1 MKSLVLSAHNP
12 MTGPRHLGHYLS
24 TMIDWPRL
32 QRDHELFI
40 VVDDLISTML
50 YPRARKDI
58 TERSFMTIKEFLS
71 SGVNLDDTNIVLT
84 SMLPEAHEL
93 SFYASLVLDNAWCE
107 RLYNESFAGQLSSY
121 QRSELSLPLLPSIGE
136 TIYPQIHLPT
146 LTLGLG
152 ANYFQ
157 GGEEMRGYLGIM
169 NEIANKLKGI
179 PTAPALMEG
188 RSTFVV
194 GIDGE
199 HMGSENAIYLSSSEK
214 ELERCLAD
222 MNSSHVFKQWSKDFR
237 DEKLLSGLCKGE
249 EDEAHL
255 EKSRQVMF
263 KFLSEELAKFRE
275 SSISNQEIVN
285 VLERSSVIA
294 RERLKETLINVKGNF
309 GIPGY

>member
-1 MKSLVLSAHNP
+1 MKSLILSAHNP

-40 VVDDLISTML
+40 VVDDLISTIL
-50 YPRARKDI
+50 YPRARKLI
-58 TERSFMTIKEFLS
+58 SERSFMTIKEFLS
-71 SGVNLDDTNIVLT
+71 TGINLDETNIVLT

-93 SFYASLVLDNAWCE
+93 SFYASLALDNVWCE

-121 QRSELSLPLLPSIGE
+121 QRRELSLPHLPSVGE
-136 TIYPQIHLPT
+136 TIYPQIHLAT

-152 ANYFQ
+152 ADYFQ

-169 NEIANKLKGI
+169 DEISSNLEGI
-179 PTAPALMEG
+179 SRAPALMEG
-188 RSTFVV
+188 RCTFVV
-194 GIDGE
+194 GIDGH

-222 MNSSHVFKQWSKDFR
+222 TNSSNIFKQWSKDFR
-237 DEKLLSGLCKGE
+237 DEKLLSGLCKDEG
-249 EDEAHL
+249 DEAHL
-255 EKSRQVMF
+255 EKNRQVMF
-263 KFLSEELAKFRE
+263 KFLAEELVKFRE
-275 SSISNQEIVN
+275 SSITNQEIVN
-285 VLERSSVIA
+285 VLEKSSIIA
-294 RERLKETLINVKGNF
+294 RERLKETLIKVKEKF